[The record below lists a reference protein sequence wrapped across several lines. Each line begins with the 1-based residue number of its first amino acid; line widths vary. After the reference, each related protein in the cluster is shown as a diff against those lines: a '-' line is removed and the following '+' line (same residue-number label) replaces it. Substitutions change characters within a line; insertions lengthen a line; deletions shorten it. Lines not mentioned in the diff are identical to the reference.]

1 MAILAFFRV
10 FQTFLK
16 SLERFEIQV
25 FILKMQKFIKK
36 SDFGGRKRI
45 QRLAEK
51 DFSGHGKGALAIPA
65 VLKATTNNLN
75 TD

>member
-1 MAILAFFRV
+1 
-10 FQTFLK
+10 
-16 SLERFEIQV
+16 
-25 FILKMQKFIKK
+25 MQKFIKK
-36 SDFGGRKRI
+36 SDFVGRKRI

>member
-1 MAILAFFRV
+1 MAILALFRV

-36 SDFGGRKRI
+36 SDFGR
-45 QRLAEK
+45 
-51 DFSGHGKGALAIPA
+51 
-65 VLKATTNNLN
+65 
-75 TD
+75 